1 MQLVKRNL
9 KRKSQP
15 TFFFFFFFYGNS
27 TRTHVGSLDAGSS
40 LSYISGNIF
49 IFFYEKVMNVIRS

>member
-15 TFFFFFFFYGNS
+15 TFFFFYGNS